1 MIRYTAKRVA
11 LSLFTLWGLATL
23 TFFSLRLF
31 VPGDPVLLALGPR
44 ASPSGIAQARVELGF
59 DQPLLV
65 QYWHFLSDVVRL
77 DWGRSFTLNAD
88 VNAVLGQRVM
98 PSVYLIAYGIFI
110 ALLIGI
116 PLAVISAVRRDG
128 ASDHGIRLGTTFLF
142 GMPPFWLGLM
152 IALVFGLQLR
162 WFPVSGYESGWSGGF
177 RTLTLPALTLGLSLA
192 VLVTRTLRSNLIA
205 TLGSDHIENARA
217 RGTSEVRIVGLL
229 TMRNAIM
236 PTLTL
241 LAAIMGSVIGGTVV
255 IESVF
260 QIPGVGTLLV
270 QAIFKRDYQI
280 VTALTI
286 LAGATVIFLALLM
299 DLLQAA
305 LDPRVRLQ
313 R

>member
-1 MIRYTAKRVA
+1 MIRYTAKRVG
-11 LSLFTLWGLATL
+11 LSLFTLWGLATI
-23 TFFSLRLF
+23 TFFSLRLL
-31 VPGDPVLLALGPR
+31 VPGDPILLALGPR
-44 ASPSGIAQARVELGF
+44 ATSASVARARAEAGF
-59 DQPLLV
+59 DQPLLA
-65 QYWHFLSDVVRL
+65 QYWQFLIDAARF

-88 VNAVLGQRVM
+88 VNAILAQRIL
-98 PSVYLIAYGIFI
+98 PSVYLIGYGILVAF
-110 ALLIGI
+110 AIGV
-116 PLAVISAVRRDG
+116 PLAVVSAVRRDG

-152 IALVFGLQLR
+152 IALVFGLKLR
-162 WFPVSGYESGWSGGF
+162 WFPVSGYESGLAGFF
-177 RTLTLPALTLGLSLA
+177 RTLTLPALTLGLSMV

-205 TLGSDHIENARA
+205 TLASDFIESARA

-260 QIPGVGTLLV
+260 QIPGAGTLLV

-280 VTALTI
+280 VSALTI
-286 LAGATVIFLALLM
+286 LAGGTVILLALLM

-305 LDPRVRLQ
+305 LDPRIRLQ

>member
-11 LSLFTLWGLATL
+11 LSLFTLWGLATV
-23 TFFSLRLF
+23 TFFSLRVL
-31 VPGDPVLLALGPR
+31 VPGDPIVLALGPR
-44 ASPSGIAQARVELGF
+44 ATPEGVARARAEAGF

-65 QYWHFLSDVVRL
+65 QYWQFLTDTARL

-88 VNAVLGQRVM
+88 VSAILDQRVV
-98 PSVYLIAYGIFI
+98 PSISLIGYGILIAF
-110 ALLIGI
+110 AIGV
-116 PLAVISAVRRDG
+116 PLAVISAVRRDR

-152 IALVFGLQLR
+152 IALVFGLKLR
-162 WFPVSGYESGWSGGF
+162 WFPVSGYESGFSGGL
-177 RTLTLPALTLGLSLA
+177 RTLTLPALTLGLSLVA
-192 VLVTRTLRSNLIA
+192 LVTRTLRSNLIA
-205 TLGSDHIENARA
+205 TLGSDYIENARA

-241 LAAIMGSVIGGTVV
+241 LAAIMGNVIGGTVV

-260 QIPGVGTLLV
+260 QIPGAGTLLV
-270 QAIFKRDYQI
+270 QSIFKRDYQI
-280 VTALTI
+280 VSALTI
-286 LAGATVIFLALLM
+286 LAGGTVILLALLM

-305 LDPRVRLQ
+305 LDPRIRLE